1 MIQPMPY
8 IFPSL
13 AALATKLS
21 GVYSD
26 KIKKVGN
33 TFPQPNF
40 SNGSP
45 YFVKEIAET
54 TTILQPF
61 RVQEEGKNSLS

>member
-1 MIQPMPY
+1 MQCSGKIVSDPKCTIDDTTNAIY
-8 IFPSL
+8 LSSL
-13 AALATKLS
+13 AALATNLS

-45 YFVKEIAET
+45 YIV
-54 TTILQPF
+54 
-61 RVQEEGKNSLS
+61 